1 MHRFLKIDLRK
12 GYWQVPMHH
21 GDMAKTT
28 VITPFGLYKI
38 LVMTFSLCNIG
49 SSSQCM
55 MDRVICSL
63 SFVFCCLD
71 HLRVASPSPEEHIN
85 NLCVL
90 FQCFRDFGLVINL
103 KKCTFHVP
111 EIKFLSSLP
120 LSSKMDAVQH
130 FPPPVK
136 VKTYRFS

>member
-28 VITPFGLYKI
+28 VIT
-38 LVMTFSLCNIG
+38 
-49 SSSQCM
+49 
-55 MDRVICSL
+55 L

-71 HLRVASPSPEEHIN
+71 HLHVASPSPEEHIN